1 MADDRSERESH
12 GDPEPSPGGLSDTH
26 PEVERLIIERYRQ
39 MSGAERLAN
48 VRALNRCAKR
58 LQIADIRKRYPDAD
72 AREIRLRLA
81 SRSFPPE
88 VMRKVFGWDPE
99 TEGY

>member
-1 MADDRSERESH
+1 MADDRAEREPCGGS
-12 GDPEPSPGGLSDTH
+12 EPSPAGLSDTH
-26 PEVERLIIERYRQ
+26 PEVERFIIERYRR

-48 VRALNRCAKR
+48 VWALNRCAQR
-58 LQIADIRKRYPDAD
+58 LQIADIRQRYPDAD
-72 AREIRLRLA
+72 EREIRLRLT

-99 TEGY
+99 IEGY